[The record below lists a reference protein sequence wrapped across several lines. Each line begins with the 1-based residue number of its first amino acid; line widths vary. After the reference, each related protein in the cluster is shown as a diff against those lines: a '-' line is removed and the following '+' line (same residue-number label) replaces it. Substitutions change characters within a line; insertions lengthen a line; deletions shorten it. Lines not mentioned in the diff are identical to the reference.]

1 MDDTRR
7 QPPSHLFTLR
17 VLQTDSGEGQR
28 EWRGKL
34 QCVESGEIRYFRD
47 WTALVRYLDEMLAAS
62 TNDRQTSGNG
72 NELQAGGQV

>member
-7 QPPSHLFTLR
+7 QPQSKLFTLR
-17 VLQTDSGEGQR
+17 VWQTDSGEGQS
-28 EWRGKL
+28 EWRGKI

-47 WTALVRYLDEMLAAS
+47 WPALVRYLDEMLAES

>member
-7 QPPSHLFTLR
+7 QPQSHLFTLR
-17 VLQTDSGEGQR
+17 VWQTDSGEGQR

-34 QCVESGEIRYFRD
+34 QYVESGEIRYFRD
-47 WTALVRYLDEMLAAS
+47 WPALIRYLDEMLAVP
-62 TNDRQTSGNG
+62 TNDGQTSVTG

>member
-28 EWRGKL
+28 EWRGKI

-47 WTALVRYLDEMLAAS
+47 WPALVRYLDEMLAES
-62 TNDRQTSGNG
+62 TNDRQTSGNE
-72 NELQAGGQV
+72 NELQASGQV